1 MTKVTETSTYRIP
14 GVYEPI
20 EYIAKTYT
28 ICDKCGSTDIRYKGN
43 AHVPGFVN
51 GVFSIVIIVSF
62 FGGCILGLITHNL
75 NIFGGLIILSII
87 ALFIFMGLISFIER
101 NNHKNPQCNQ
111 CGNEHIT

>member
-1 MTKVTETSTYRIP
+1 MTKVTETATYRMP

-28 ICDKCGSTDIRYKGN
+28 ICDECGSTDIRYKGN
-43 AHVPGFVN
+43 AHVPVFVN

-62 FGGCILGLITHNL
+62 YGGCILGLITHDL
-75 NIFGGLIILSII
+75 KIFGGLVMLSVI
-87 ALFIFMGLISFIER
+87 AFLAYMCLTSFIER
-101 NNHKNPQCNQ
+101 NNHKNPKCNQ